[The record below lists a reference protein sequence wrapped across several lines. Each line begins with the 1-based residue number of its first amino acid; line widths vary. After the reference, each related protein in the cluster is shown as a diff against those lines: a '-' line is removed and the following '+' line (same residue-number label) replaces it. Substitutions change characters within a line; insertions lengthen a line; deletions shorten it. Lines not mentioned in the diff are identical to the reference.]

1 MPDPFHDELRE
12 IKLEQ
17 GRLNE
22 QLRLLHERVRRLE
35 ASAVSGS
42 SEQTSSAAAVPDS
55 KIVTPPP
62 LPVKPYEEV
71 IPPSLPEPAALLGPS
86 NKANPEELTS
96 QELWDTR
103 TATDSVAVRTDAT
116 QPASSTTQERSAKLP
131 KERKESLEIRVGTFW
146 LVRIGIVLLL
156 TGLAFLSAYLYNN
169 VVANLGPLGKV
180 SMLYVGS

>member
-17 GRLNE
+17 ERLNE

-42 SEQTSSAAAVPDS
+42 SEQTSSAAAVPVS

-71 IPPSLPEPAALLGPS
+71 IPPSLPEPALLGPS
-86 NKANPEELTS
+86 NKANLEELTS
-96 QELWDTR
+96 QELWDRR
-103 TATDSVAVRTDAT
+103 TATDSVAVRTDTT
-116 QPASSTTQERSAKLP
+116 QPAS
-131 KERKESLEIRVGTFW
+131 
-146 LVRIGIVLLL
+146 
-156 TGLAFLSAYLYNN
+156 
-169 VVANLGPLGKV
+169 
-180 SMLYVGS
+180 